1 VTYFMNLGKD
11 SGLVVPCPKAGGDQ
25 DRFKHIKNFIVNGST
40 DQVCQY
46 FQRISDE
53 AEGFINSNGGAPT
66 YICATACLDTHT
78 WTRVARWSAGPSHT
92 CLLPGASCQLSCF
105 CLGSFPTGML

>member
-1 VTYFMNLGKD
+1 MVSQAEKAGKNVTYFMNLGKD

-53 AEGFINSNGGAPT
+53 AEGFINSNGAAPT
-66 YICATACLDTHT
+66 YICAAAL
-78 WTRVARWSAGPSHT
+78 
-92 CLLPGASCQLSCF
+92 
-105 CLGSFPTGML
+105 